1 MKTSHQV
8 PYPSHMAVN
17 AAEMPAEFAADAPE
31 HDDNRRFAR
40 HIPVMVTEVLDALQV
55 RPGGVYLD
63 GTLGDGGH
71 LEAVWSQ
78 SRPGGLV
85 LAVDADPDAVER
97 ARDRFAP
104 YQGIVIA
111 HGNFRDLQEL
121 AERHGF
127 QTVNGILL
135 DLGLSTRQLGGG
147 RGFSFSDDASLDMRF
162 DPSQPLTAADVV
174 NRYGE
179 DALARVI
186 RDYGEEPRARSI
198 ARAILRRRP
207 IRTARELAQVV
218 AGAAGRSHRIN
229 PATRV
234 FQAIRIEVN
243 QELASLELALPQ
255 AIRLL
260 GPGGRLA
267 VLSYHSLEDAAVKR
281 AIRQAARSAEAQVAI
296 VGPKLLRPS
305 PEEVRSNP
313 RSRSARL
320 RVAERIAGR

>member
-1 MKTSHQV
+1 
-8 PYPSHMAVN
+8 MAVK
-17 AAEMPAEFAADAPE
+17 AAVMPAEVAADAPE

-40 HIPVMVTEVLDALQV
+40 HIPVMVAEVLDALQV
-55 RPGGVYLD
+55 RPGGVYID

-71 LEAVWSQ
+71 LEAVRSRSQ
-78 SRPGGLV
+78 PGGRV
-85 LAVDADPDAVER
+85 LALDADLAAVER

-127 QTVNGILL
+127 QAVDGILL

-147 RGFSFSDDASLDMRF
+147 RGFSFSDDAPLDMRF

-174 NRYGE
+174 NRYRE
-179 DALARVI
+179 DALAKVI
-186 RDYGEEPRARSI
+186 RDYGEEPRARGI
-198 ARAILRRRP
+198 ARAILRQRP
-207 IRTARELAQVV
+207 IRTARELAQAV

-255 AIRLL
+255 AIQML

-281 AIRQAARSAEAQVAI
+281 AIRQAAHSAQAQVAV
-296 VGPKLLRPS
+296 VGPKLRRPS